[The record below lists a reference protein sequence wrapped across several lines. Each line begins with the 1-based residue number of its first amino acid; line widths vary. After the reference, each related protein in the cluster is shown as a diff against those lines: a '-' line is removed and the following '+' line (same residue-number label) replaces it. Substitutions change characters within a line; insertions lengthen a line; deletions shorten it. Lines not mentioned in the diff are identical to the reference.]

1 MAADLSGIVIAPP
14 TRGAKAAGIYR
25 KFKRWPVIPVF
36 LLGLVVFSGLFAP
49 LISPH
54 DPEKGELRERNIPP
68 AWSDGEKATKTVVE
82 RMSINERTTSVTLS
96 DAQKIDPAAQV
107 GDQIEVFVR
116 PAGSTKFLLGTDHLG
131 RDVLSRVIYGARI
144 SLLVSIVTLAVGGSI
159 GVVMGLAAGWYG
171 GVVDE
176 ILMRLVDIKLAIP
189 LILIALVLV
198 ITLGQSLWI
207 IVTVLC
213 LFIWPRFAR
222 QVRGEVLQLKHMDYV
237 SLAKVSGAS
246 TARILFIHIFPG
258 TINTLIVVATLQVGI
273 VILLE
278 STLSFLGAGV
288 PPPTPAWGSMVADG
302 RDKLAG
308 GVWWI
313 STFPGIAIMLTVM
326 SLNLFGDWLRDTLD
340 PRLRQLE

>member
-1 MAADLSGIVIAPP
+1 MAADLSGIVIAPR
-14 TRGAKAAGIYR
+14 TRRAKAAGLYR
-25 KFKRWPVIPVF
+25 KLKRLPIIP
-36 LLGLVVFSGLFAP
+36 LLILGLVVFAGLFAP
-49 LISPH
+49 LLAPH
-54 DPEKGELRERNIPP
+54 DPEKGELRERNMPP
-68 AWSDGEKATKTVVE
+68 AWSGGETSLKTVVE
-82 RMSINERTTSVTLS
+82 RMTINERTTSVTLS
-96 DAQKIDPAAQV
+96 DAQEVDASAQL
-107 GDQIEVFVR
+107 GDQIEVFTR
-116 PAGSTKFLLGTDHLG
+116 PAGSSKFLLGTDHLG

-159 GVVMGLAAGWYG
+159 GITMGLVAGYYG
-171 GVVDE
+171 GFIDE
-176 ILMRLVDIKLAIP
+176 FLMRLVDIKLAIP

-313 STFPGIAIMLTVM
+313 STFPGVAIMLTVM
-326 SLNLFGDWLRDTLD
+326 SLNWFGDWLRDVLD

>member
-1 MAADLSGIVIAPP
+1 MQVEQDTPGGTTLEQGLWRVLVRWLRVPEEPP
-14 TRGAKAAGIYR
+14 ELPGSSHRQ
-25 KFKRWPVIPVF
+25 VDVF
-36 LLGLVVFSGLFAP
+36 LPAP
-49 LISPH
+49 
-54 DPEKGELRERNIPP
+54 DYLRYLRCE
-68 AWSDGEKATKTVVE
+68 A
-82 RMSINERTTSVTLS
+82 
-96 DAQKIDPAAQV
+96 
-107 GDQIEVFVR
+107 
-116 PAGSTKFLLGTDHLG
+116 
-131 RDVLSRVIYGARI
+131 VLTA
-144 SLLVSIVTLAVGGSI
+144 
-159 GVVMGLAAGWYG
+159 
-171 GVVDE
+171 
-176 ILMRLVDIKLAIP
+176 
-189 LILIALVLV
+189 ILIALVLV

-207 IVTVLC
+207 IVSVLC

-246 TARILFIHIFPG
+246 TPRILFIHIFPG

-313 STFPGIAIMLTVM
+313 STFPGVAIMITVM

>member
-1 MAADLSGIVIAPP
+1 MAADLGGIVISPP
-14 TRGAKAAGIYR
+14 TLGTKAAGIYR

-36 LLGLVVFSGLFAP
+36 LLGLVVFAGLFAP

-68 AWSDGEKATKTVVE
+68 AWSDGEKATKAVVE
-82 RMSINERTTSVTLS
+82 RLSINERATSVTLS
-96 DAQKIDPAAQV
+96 DAQKIDPSAQV
-107 GDQIEVFVR
+107 GDQIAVFSR

-246 TARILFIHIFPG
+246 TARILFIHVFPG

-273 VILLE
+273 VNLLE